1 MMPKPAGGF
10 VKGDLARIVRAP
22 KARKWGK
29 FAFCRDHSVTGE
41 NDRRGKCKDPDLS
54 EGRPGIGN

>member
-22 KARKWGK
+22 KARKWG
-29 FAFCRDHSVTGE
+29 FVF
-41 NDRRGKCKDPDLS
+41 
-54 EGRPGIGN
+54 

>member
-41 NDRRGKCKDPDLS
+41 NDRGGKCKATDVPERRS
-54 EGRPGIGN
+54 GSGN